1 VKSYQVPAPPTPTTP
16 QKNAPTSTPQ
26 QKQQQQQQHVSPSSS
41 PVSGDSRSMPKYV
54 GDYLLLKTI
63 GQGTFGKVK
72 VGEHIVTQQQVAIK
86 VIEKAN
92 VKTHKQRNS
101 VQREVR
107 LMKLLHHPHIVEVMD
122 IIENHDHIYIIMEY
136 ASGGELFDYI
146 VSHGMVKEKEAR
158 VFFRQILS
166 AVDYCHKNSII
177 HRDLKPEVKCDR
189 IVLTPTLDANISFH
203 TIESVARCQQEYQ
216 NH

>member
-1 VKSYQVPAPPTPTTP
+1 
-16 QKNAPTSTPQ
+16 
-26 QKQQQQQQHVSPSSS
+26 
-41 PVSGDSRSMPKYV
+41 MV
-54 GDYLLLKTI
+54 GDYILKKTI

-72 VGEHIVTQQQVAIK
+72 LAEHIHTGQLVAVK

-107 LMKLLHHPHIVEVMD
+107 LMKLLSHPHIVQVLD
-122 IIENHDHIYIIMEY
+122 IIENNDQIYIIMEY

-158 VFFRQILS
+158 MFFRQVLS
-166 AVDYCHKNSII
+166 AVDYCHRNSII
-177 HRDLKPEVKCDR
+177 HRGNFSPFDIILRHLNVFLGRLKTREP
-189 IVLTPTLDANISFH
+189 F
-203 TIESVARCQQEYQ
+203 ARLQQKHQ
-216 NH
+216 NY